1 MGVVTKGKRDNTQV
15 RLRWPDG
22 SHSRWH
28 LIHKLEEPP
37 TPLTHLAEA
46 MAAAEAARAA
56 EEEAREKGS
65 QGTAGAGA
73 GAGVRAGQE
82 PEPEPEPQA
91 GAAGAAGA
99 RAGGLLGADITA
111 PEDATTDNSVWLPD
125 HILAYAL
132 FLVRVRHRKAY
143 LPELAKFA
151 KAAFRLLADRNCR
164 APPVRSRGEWCR

>member
-22 SHSRWH
+22 SHSRWY

-37 TPLTHLAEA
+37 TPLTHLAET

-56 EEEAREKGS
+56 GEEAREKGS

-73 GAGVRAGQE
+73 RAGVRAGQE

-91 GAAGAAGA
+91 GAAGA
-99 RAGGLLGADITA
+99 RAGTVPSIVERRPAL
-111 PEDATTDNSVWLPD
+111 
-125 HILAYAL
+125 L
-132 FLVRVRHRKAY
+132 FLGHISPISARF
-143 LPELAKFA
+143 FA
-151 KAAFRLLADRNCR
+151 VFSLFS
-164 APPVRSRGEWCR
+164 PS

>member
-22 SHSRWH
+22 SHSRWY

-37 TPLTHLAEA
+37 TPLTHLAET

-65 QGTAGAGA
+65 QGTAGAAARA
-73 GAGVRAGQE
+73 GAGAGQE

-91 GAAGAAGA
+91 GGA

-132 FLVRVRHRKAY
+132 FLVRVRHRKNPLRHRPMPFLESAKSVLK
-143 LPELAKFA
+143 LPSVCWLTGT
-151 KAAFRLLADRNCR
+151 AARPR
-164 APPVRSRGEWCR
+164 

>member
-37 TPLTHLAEA
+37 TPLTHLAET

-56 EEEAREKGS
+56 GEEAREKGS
-65 QGTAGAGA
+65 QGTAGAAARA
-73 GAGVRAGQE
+73 GAGAGQE

-91 GAAGAAGA
+91 GGA

-132 FLVRVRHRKAY
+132 FLVRVRHRKNP
-143 LPELAKFA
+143 LRHRPMPFLESAKV
-151 KAAFRLLADRNCR
+151 C
-164 APPVRSRGEWCR
+164 

>member
-65 QGTAGAGA
+65 QGTAGAAARA
-73 GAGVRAGQE
+73 GAGAGQE

-91 GAAGAAGA
+91 GGA

-132 FLVRVRHRKAY
+132 FLVRVRHRKNP
-143 LPELAKFA
+143 LRHRPMPFLESAKV
-151 KAAFRLLADRNCR
+151 C
-164 APPVRSRGEWCR
+164 